1 MDAIASKPA
10 PTGISALCHWRQ
22 QAIGTGMITA
32 TLAEV
37 FVPFFVVVMKLVR
50 KRHKTI

>member
-1 MDAIASKPA
+1 M
-10 PTGISALCHWRQ
+10 CHWRQ

-32 TLAEV
+32 TLAVV
-37 FVPFFVVVMKLVR
+37 FVPVFFVVVIKLVR